1 MLDEKTWKIETDR
14 GKIEKLIKYHMP
26 ISKKS
31 VSLKKKNIF
40 K

>member
-1 MLDEKTWKIETDR
+1 MKNRNRSWQNRKINQ
-14 GKIEKLIKYHMP
+14 IPHANI
-26 ISKKS
+26 KKS